1 MNFFGKAV
9 KKMLSN
15 KRMDERQEIV
25 NKNMLIRAFGFL
37 FIQLVIYLIVLN
49 FIEINSTNNQ
59 LVLLGIL
66 SLTHIY
72 IWIDSFFSKILY
84 FDTRTKKDIN
94 KKLHHFTTI
103 LMALNLL
110 LFILIFF
117 KLLSIQISFIFIF
130 TLLAINILLISI
142 YYIVLRFWIIWYK

>member
-1 MNFFGKAV
+1 M

>member
-1 MNFFGKAV
+1 
-9 KKMLSN
+9 MLSN

>member
-1 MNFFGKAV
+1 
-9 KKMLSN
+9 MLNN

>member
-142 YYIVLRFWIIWYK
+142 YYIVLRFWIVWYK

>member
-1 MNFFGKAV
+1 
-9 KKMLSN
+9 
-15 KRMDERQEIV
+15 MDERQEIV

>member
-1 MNFFGKAV
+1 
-9 KKMLSN
+9 MLSN

-142 YYIVLRFWIIWYK
+142 YYIVLRFWIVWYK

>member
-49 FIEINSTNNQ
+49 FIEINSTDNQ

-84 FDTRTKKDIN
+84 FDTRTKKDVN
-94 KKLHHFTTI
+94 KKLHYFITI
-103 LMALNLL
+103 LIALNLL

-142 YYIVLRFWIIWYK
+142 YYIVLRFWIVWYK